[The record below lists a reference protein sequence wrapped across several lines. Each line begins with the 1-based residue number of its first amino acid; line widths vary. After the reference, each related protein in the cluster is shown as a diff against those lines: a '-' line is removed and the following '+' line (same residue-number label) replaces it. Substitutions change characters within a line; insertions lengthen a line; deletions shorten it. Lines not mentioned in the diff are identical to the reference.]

1 MPSNIG
7 LKMRLGAVDKMSS
20 VFSKST
26 KSIRRLSVATQ
37 KATRKFKIM
46 QGQSEKLRKSLSK
59 TGGKM
64 KSIGG
69 QMTIGLTAP
78 ILGIGA
84 AIVKTSTDF
93 QAGMNKVEALT
104 GATGKSL
111 DDMRKLA
118 RKLGRDTKFSAGE
131 AADAMSFLGM
141 AGFNTNEILK
151 ATPAILN
158 LAASSNTD
166 LARSADIASNIMGA
180 FNIEAGQAGRVADV
194 LAKTTASS
202 NTNMEQMAE
211 AMKDAG
217 PIALKY
223 GASIEQTSA
232 LIGKLGDAGIQGSKA
247 GTTLKNMFLKIS
259 APTKSVQK
267 LLGSLGVNAV
277 DPLTKK
283 LRPMTDV
290 LRDLN
295 KGFKDKGLTQAKKLA
310 VLERVFGKR
319 AIAGAGVLLEAVD
332 KIDPITG
339 KATNAVVELEK
350 KLNKAN
356 GTAARM
362 AKTMQKGLPGALA
375 RLKSST
381 EDMLLSFG
389 FKGGFAGVAEAV
401 IGKLISLTN
410 WISGFSG
417 ATLKTIAVVAGLV
430 AVVGPLLAGFGMF
443 LTVLPSI
450 ITGWNIIKAS
460 MIGAKIAAIGFNL
473 SMLPVIATVG
483 LLATAAFMVW
493 DNWKPIKAFFSD
505 FFTSPLQQIK
515 DMIGFAGKLAGISN
529 LFGFGDDTDE
539 KLKAQGFK
547 IGGPSGEA
555 KGKALGANK
564 VTKQSNDFK
573 LRQQKSQ
580 VDINFAN
587 MPKNTA
593 VATEDKGNILN
604 ISGTGLMGAF

>member
-1 MPSNIG
+1 MPNKLG

-20 VFSKST
+20 AMNRVT
-26 KSIRRLSVATQ
+26 KSFRPLNTAVSKTN
-37 KATRKFKIM
+37 RKFKIL
-46 QGQSEKLRKSLSK
+46 QGRSEKMRKSLSK
-59 TGGKM
+59 TGSKM
-64 KSIGG
+64 KSIGA

-78 ILGIGA
+78 ILGVGA
-84 AIVKTSTDF
+84 AIIKTSTDF

-111 DDMRKLA
+111 DNMRKLA
-118 RKLGRDTKFSAGE
+118 RKLGRETKFSAGE

-401 IGKLISLTN
+401 IGKLIKLTN

-417 ATLKTIAVVAGLV
+417 ATLKTITVVAGLV
-430 AVVGPLLAGFGMF
+430 AITGPLLAAFGMF
-443 LTVLPSI
+443 LTILPSM

-473 SMLPVIATVG
+473 SMLPVIAAVG
-483 LLATAAFMVW
+483 LLAAAAFMVW

-505 FFTSPLQQIK
+505 LFTSPLQQIK
-515 DMIGFAGKLAGISN
+515 DLIGFAGKLTGISS
-529 LFGFGDDTDE
+529 LLGLGDDTDA

-547 IGGPSGEA
+547 IKETGEA
-555 KGKALGANK
+555 KGAALGAKK

-573 LRQQKSQ
+573 IRQQKSQ

-593 VATEDKGNILN
+593 VATEDNGNMLN